1 MSEVPVESEVLVDQ
15 DGVIL
20 TVTLNRPHRR
30 NALTYTSFRL
40 LADAWD
46 RADQDP
52 DIRVIIVT
60 GAGGSF
66 CSGMDLQALSD
77 RQSTGRVAVSAE
89 ESRVYDAL
97 LRDRRPRQPLIAAV
111 EGNALAGGAELL
123 LGTDIRVAAEN
134 ARFGLPEVRWGLYAE
149 GGGAVRLPRQI
160 PVAVAADLLLT
171 GRTITAVEARDAGL
185 FSHLVP
191 AGQSLAKAREL
202 ATLIAA
208 NGPLA
213 VEAVV
218 RTLRET
224 LTLSEQDAYAHDH
237 PYATAVN
244 QSLDAQEG
252 PAAFV
257 AKRTPLFRRH

>member
-1 MSEVPVESEVLVDQ
+1 MAMSEVLVEQ
-15 DGVIL
+15 NGAVL

-40 LADAWD
+40 LADTWD
-46 RADQDP
+46 RADQNP

-60 GAGGSF
+60 GAGDSF
-66 CSGMDLQALSD
+66 CSGMDLRALSD
-77 RQSTGRVAVSAE
+77 RQSEGGIAASTE
-89 ESRVYDAL
+89 DSRVYDAL

-111 EGNALAGGAELL
+111 EGSAVAGGAELL

-134 ARFGLPEVRWGLYAE
+134 ARFGLPEVSWGLYPE
-149 GGGAVRLPRQI
+149 GGGAVRLPRQM
-160 PVAVAADLLLT
+160 PVALAADLLLT
-171 GRTITAVEARDAGL
+171 GRTITAVEAREAGL
-185 FSHLVP
+185 FSQLVP

-202 ATLIAA
+202 AAAIAA

-213 VEAVV
+213 VEAVL

-244 QSLDAQEG
+244 HSQDAREG

-257 AKRTPLFRRH
+257 ARRTPVFHRH